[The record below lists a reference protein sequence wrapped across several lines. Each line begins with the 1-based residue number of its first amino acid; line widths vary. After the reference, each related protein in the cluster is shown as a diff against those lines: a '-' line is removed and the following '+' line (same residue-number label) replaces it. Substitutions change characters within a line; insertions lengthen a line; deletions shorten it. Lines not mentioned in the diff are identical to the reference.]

1 MISKQPDWRKKRK
14 RFNLWERAPIFCM
27 AAAAILVV
35 LLVITVFRV
44 KKSAEHRKILANQE
58 TFCEGI
64 YVEAIPLG
72 GLTMTEA
79 KARVEESVSARNT
92 WGMTADCGGEIYAVE
107 NILEHNIDEVL
118 AEAFKPGHEG
128 SDSQRLSQIS
138 QLKRKPQ
145 YYTVA
150 DRYEE
155 SAAQTAVKKIAAQ
168 YDVEAKDAALVRY
181 IEGEGFQ
188 YSEEAKGRRVDTE
201 DLLAQLKAAFESG
214 NYGAVLT
221 GAVSET
227 EPQRNVEQ
235 AKEAYTC
242 LAKFRTEA
250 SVNNAD
256 RDHNVKLAADTI
268 NNTLLAPGEEF
279 SMNGIV
285 GETSEAQGYR
295 QAATYAKGQVVP
307 EFGGGVCQV
316 SSTIYNAAVKAGL
329 HTTERKSHSMTV
341 AYVPLGEDAMIA
353 YGYSDLKFENNSDGN
368 ILVLTEAD
376 GAAVTCYLYGIPIL
390 EDGITVAMDSEI
402 EEVLPI
408 PDPEYVDDET
418 LAPGEEK
425 YKSHGKEGYQVRTD
439 LVTYKNGEE
448 ISREFLHNSQYNA
461 QAPVIRRGK

>member
-1 MISKQPDWRKKRK
+1 MISKQPDWRKKKK

-27 AAAAILVV
+27 AAAALLVV
-35 LLVITVFRV
+35 VLVIAVFLV
-44 KKSAEHRKILANQE
+44 KKSAEHGKVLANQD

-64 YVEAIPLG
+64 YVENIPLG

-79 KARVEESVSARNT
+79 KARVEESVSARSV
-92 WGMTADCGGEIYAVE
+92 WGMTADCGGEIYDVE
-107 NILEHNIDEVL
+107 NILEHNTDEVL
-118 AEAFKPGHEG
+118 TEAFQPGHEG
-128 SDSQRLSQIS
+128 SDSQRLSQIA

-155 SAAQTAVKKIAAQ
+155 SAAKAAVKKIASQ
-168 YDVEAKDAALVRY
+168 YDVAAKDAALVGY
-181 IEGEGFQ
+181 VEGEGFQ
-188 YSEEAKGRRVDTE
+188 YSEEAKGRQVDEE
-201 DLLAQLKAAFESG
+201 DLLAQVKAAFEAG
-214 NYGAVLT
+214 NYSAVLT

-227 EPQRNVEQ
+227 EPQMNVEQ

-285 GETSEAQGYR
+285 GETSEEQGYK

-329 HTTERKSHSMTV
+329 NTTERKSHSMTV
-341 AYVPLGEDAMIA
+341 AYVPLGEDAMIS

-376 GAAVTCYLYGIPIL
+376 GAAVTCYIYGIPIL
-390 EDGITVAMDSEI
+390 EEGITVAMDSEI

-408 PDPEYVDDET
+408 PDPEYVDDDT

-425 YKSHGKEGYQVRTD
+425 YKSHGKEGYLVRTD
-439 LVTYKNGEE
+439 LVTYRNGEE
-448 ISREFLHNSQYNA
+448 ISREFLHNSQYYA
-461 QAPVIRRGK
+461 QAPVIRRGV